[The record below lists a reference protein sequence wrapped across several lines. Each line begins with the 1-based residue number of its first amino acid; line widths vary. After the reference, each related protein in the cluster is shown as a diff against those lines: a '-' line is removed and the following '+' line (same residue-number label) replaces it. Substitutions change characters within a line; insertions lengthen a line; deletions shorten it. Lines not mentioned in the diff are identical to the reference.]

1 MHMGKKCR
9 AIICGMVLLAGM
21 IRPVWA
27 EESRFG
33 QPEFTVN
40 CKAALL
46 MDQDSGAVLYAA
58 NPDIQLPEASITKVM
73 TLLLTMEALEEG
85 RVGLE
90 DIVPVSEHSY
100 SMGGSQIWLEPGEQF
115 TLDEMLRAI
124 CVSSANDAA
133 VAVAEYIGGSE
144 EVFVEQM
151 NGKAAELG
159 LINTHYRNACGLDAA
174 GHVSSARDVAVLSRE
189 ILNHYPLVLE
199 YSGIWMDS
207 LRDGQTQLVN
217 TNKLL
222 KSYPGITGLKTGTTG
237 GAGVCITASAERDGL
252 RLIAVVL
259 GAPSSQERFAA
270 AKTLLDYG
278 FANFANREAPL
289 PEDAPEQI
297 GVAGGT
303 AGEVPLRYERPA
315 GILLRKGEENLLSAV
330 LELPE
335 NLQAPVTAGRQVGTV
350 HLSVDGEEIG
360 DYAVCAAGNVPD
372 LDLRAALKKL
382 IAELAHG

>member
-1 MHMGKKCR
+1 MRTGKRWPALVCALALAMGAALPAK
-9 AIICGMVLLAGM
+9 
-21 IRPVWA
+21 A

-33 QPEFTVN
+33 QPEWTVN

-46 MDQDSGAVLYAA
+46 MDQDSGTVLYAM

-73 TLLLTMEALEEG
+73 TLLLTMEALEAG
-85 RVGLE
+85 RASLE

-144 EVFVEQM
+144 EAFVEAM
-151 NGKAAELG
+151 NARAAELG
-159 LINTHYRNACGLDAA
+159 MENTHYCNACGLDAP
-174 GHVSSARDVAVLSRE
+174 GHVSSARDIAILSRE
-189 ILNHYPLVLE
+189 ILRNHPLVKE

-207 LRDGQTQLVN
+207 LRNGQTQLVN

-222 KSYPGITGLKTGTTG
+222 KSYQGVTGLKTGTTG
-237 GAGVCITASAERDGL
+237 GAGVCITASAEREGL

-259 GAPSSQERFAA
+259 GASSSQERFQAA
-270 AKTLLDYG
+270 RSLLDYG
-278 FANFANREAPL
+278 FANFETAQTPL
-289 PEDAPEQI
+289 PQNAPETIAVTGGQAAE
-297 GVAGGT
+297 AG
-303 AGEVPLRYERPA
+303 LSYERPE
-315 GILLRKGEENLLSAV
+315 GILLRKGEENSLEAA

-335 NLQAPVTAGRQVGTV
+335 ALKAPVAAGEPVGLV
-350 HLSVDGEEIG
+350 RLRVEGQEIG
-360 DYAVCAAGNVPD
+360 SYPVCAGEDVAPMNM
-372 LDLRAALKKL
+372 RAALGML
-382 IAELAHG
+382 LRQMVSG